1 MSGAPAERRGRGR
14 IAWGAAVLRGYVR
27 IGFVRKSQFR
37 WEFLN
42 QVLMD
47 VCFYVSFVL
56 TFDILYGLGADGARL
71 TLAGWDHASM
81 RVYLGFAFVADALA
95 MTFLGQQWHFGADLK
110 NGHLDP
116 FRVKPGP
123 TAFLYFFQRFSP
135 EGLTNLVIASSWLA
149 YALWA
154 MGPGGPSGAQW
165 FLLPV
170 ALTVVAF
177 SQVFL
182 TMAYNAVE
190 LWVLN
195 SDLGHIA
202 SMLLSNLGERPLEVY
217 PRTLTR
223 VLLFVAPVGALA
235 WYPSSLL
242 LGRIDLAMAAGYPL
256 VLAAF
261 AWAVARIFR
270 RGLRNYESAMG

>member
-1 MSGAPAERRGRGR
+1 MSGAQLDRRGRGR

-37 WEFLN
+37 WEFVN

-56 TFDILYGLGADGARL
+56 TFDILYGLGGDGARL
-71 TLAGWDHASM
+71 SLAGWDHASM
-81 RVYLGFAFVADALA
+81 RVYLGFAFVADALV

-135 EGLTNLVIASSWLA
+135 EGLTNLAIASSWLG

-154 MGPGGPSGAQW
+154 MGPAGPSGAQW
-165 FLLPV
+165 LLLP
-170 ALTVVAF
+170 AAPAVAF

-217 PRTLTR
+217 PRPLTR
-223 VLLFVAPVGALA
+223 LLLFVAPVGALA

-242 LGRIDLAMAAGYPL
+242 LGRLEPAMAAGYPL
-256 VLAAF
+256 ALVAF

>member
-1 MSGAPAERRGRGR
+1 MSGAPRESSGRGR
-14 IAWGAAVLRGYVR
+14 LAWGAAVLRGYVR

-37 WEFLN
+37 WEFVN

-56 TFDILYGLGADGARL
+56 TFDILYGLGGDGARL
-71 TLAGWDHASM
+71 SLAGWDHASM

-95 MTFLGQQWHFGADLK
+95 MTFLGQQWHFGVDLK
-110 NGHLDP
+110 NGNLDP

-123 TAFLYFFQRFSP
+123 TPFLYFFQRFSP
-135 EGLTNLVIASSWLA
+135 EGLTNLAIASSWLA
-149 YALWA
+149 YALWE
-154 MGPGGPSGAQW
+154 MGPSGPSGARW
-165 FLLPV
+165 LLLPA
-170 ALTVVAF
+170 ALVVVAF

-182 TMAYNAVE
+182 TMAYNSVE

-217 PRTLTR
+217 PRALTR

-242 LGRIDLAMAAGYPL
+242 LGRLDLSMAAGYPL
-256 VLAAF
+256 VMVAF
-261 AWAVARIFR
+261 AWAVARVFR